1 MQCIQL
7 NDSLRQYAGRG
18 YWNDPDMLE
27 VGNGMTEN
35 EDRAHF
41 TMWCMMASPLILG
54 NDLRSMSE
62 ATRNIIMNKEMIAI
76 DQDTLG
82 IQGLHYC
89 DRGGLQ
95 FWLKPL
101 AGGDWAFTIL
111 NPTKK
116 DIACEL
122 NWQDFNLT
130 DTQVSKLSTNF
141 DAVVYKQDGPQAD
154 RQGPRRDCLSFNK
167 IKCYGNEKMD
177 NLDGLDGHCMHERTE
192 CA

>member
-54 NDLRSMSE
+54 NDLRSMNE

-89 DRGGLQ
+89 NRGALQ
-95 FWLKPL
+95 FWFKPL

-116 DIACEL
+116 DITYEL

-130 DTQVSKLSTNF
+130 DTQVSKLSTSF
-141 DAVVYKQDGPQAD
+141 DATVYKVYNLWTHKMEGKTSKKSKAE
-154 RQGPRRDCLSFNK
+154 RKLTIKARDVIAYRL
-167 IKCYGNEKMD
+167 IK
-177 NLDGLDGHCMHERTE
+177 
-192 CA
+192 